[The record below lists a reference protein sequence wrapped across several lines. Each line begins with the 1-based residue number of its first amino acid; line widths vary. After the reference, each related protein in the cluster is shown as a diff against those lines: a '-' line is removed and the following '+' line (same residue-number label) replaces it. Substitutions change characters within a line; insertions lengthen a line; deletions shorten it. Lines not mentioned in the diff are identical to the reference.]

1 MYMPLITELQDI
13 PKKMDRIKENMA
25 VQLYQEILASISMQ
39 FREKWNKTSAET
51 QKRWTTLSI
60 TT

>member
-1 MYMPLITELQDI
+1 MLGIHNKMYMPLITELQDI

-39 FREKWNKTSAET
+39 FREK
-51 QKRWTTLSI
+51 
-60 TT
+60 